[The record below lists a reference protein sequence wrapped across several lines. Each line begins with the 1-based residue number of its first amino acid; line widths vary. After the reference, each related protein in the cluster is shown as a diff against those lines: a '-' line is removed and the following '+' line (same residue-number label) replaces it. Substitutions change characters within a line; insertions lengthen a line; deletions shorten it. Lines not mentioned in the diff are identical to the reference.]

1 METARISPDMPNNTE
16 NSFHRME
23 LLTGSGALERL
34 SSTPVILFGVGGVG
48 SWCAEALVRSGIA
61 NLTIVDSD
69 LICVTNIN
77 RQVQATFDTVGQLK
91 VDVLRQRLL
100 SINPEASINAV
111 QTVYNRNTAA
121 QFDLGRYKY
130 VIDAIDSLS
139 SKVEL
144 IINASASG
152 ALIYSALG
160 ASCKMDPTKIKV
172 ASLWKTEGCRLG
184 RFVRKRLRRRGFNGD
199 VTCVYSDEPAA
210 DPHNVISEYGTG
222 RCTCPPS
229 VDEKGGE
236 VDLEECSVKKQVNGS
251 AVHVTAVFGFML
263 AGLVI
268 QEIVKNQNAVSEP
281 QNERPQYLLRPQ
293 TAINLKES

>member
-100 SINPEASINAV
+100 SIKD
-111 QTVYNRNTAA
+111 R
-121 QFDLGRYKY
+121 K
-130 VIDAIDSLS
+130 
-139 SKVEL
+139 
-144 IINASASG
+144 SG
-152 ALIYSALG
+152 
-160 ASCKMDPTKIKV
+160 V
-172 ASLWKTEGCRLG
+172 
-184 RFVRKRLRRRGFNGD
+184 
-199 VTCVYSDEPAA
+199 
-210 DPHNVISEYGTG
+210 
-222 RCTCPPS
+222 
-229 VDEKGGE
+229 
-236 VDLEECSVKKQVNGS
+236 
-251 AVHVTAVFGFML
+251 
-263 AGLVI
+263 
-268 QEIVKNQNAVSEP
+268 
-281 QNERPQYLLRPQ
+281 
-293 TAINLKES
+293 